1 MLNAS
6 LIQKITQGKWIIPFF
21 KNQKKNQSLCGAA
34 FDSRNITKEEIFFC
48 WRGKKSD
55 GHQFLDKLENTSIK
69 LAIVEKNTQKNYGY
83 AILKV
88 KNSLQ
93 ALHQIAHYIAKNC
106 NIPILA
112 LTGSNG
118 KTTAKYWLVKL
129 LSKKYKI
136 LFNYKNFNN
145 HIGCPL
151 TLLNLKEENFI
162 LLEMG
167 TSAKGEIQKLVEIIE
182 PQYSLLLNVGLAHI
196 ANFHSIKNIYKEKMQ
211 IFSSRR
217 LKAGFLSSSL
227 LAEKREKKT
236 YFYGENTNYR
246 CKIEK
251 VDLLKQKTYCK
262 IFFYKEE
269 KKTSF
274 PVVAYHLQEN
284 IPMLLCIG
292 DFFGLNFTEILAA
305 SKKIQTVSGRMEFL
319 SYSKNRWIIDD
330 SYNANPNSVIQLLKT
345 MSLCSNKKKIAVI
358 GFLAELEQDLKI
370 SSNYFLEN
378 IPSQIDKIYFTGQTG
393 KRFAENLL
401 QLDNV
406 SFCEEKKLLKKLQ
419 KEFQNNCLLA
429 FKASRSAKMEN
440 FIADFKKL
448 L

>member
-1 MLNAS
+1 MLNAD
-6 LIQKITQGKWIIPFF
+6 LIEKITQGKWLTPFPQ
-21 KNQKKNQSLCGAA
+21 NKKKILSGAA
-34 FDSRNITKEEIFFC
+34 FDSRKITSEEIFFC
-48 WRGKKSD
+48 WRGEKSD
-55 GHQFLDKLENTSIK
+55 GHQYLNKLKNTSIQ
-69 LAIVEKNTQKNYGY
+69 LAIVEKNISQNYGY
-83 AILKV
+83 GVLQV

-106 NIPILA
+106 KIPILA

-118 KTTAKYWLVKL
+118 KTTAKSWLVQL
-129 LSKKYKI
+129 LSKKYKV

-182 PQYSLLLNVGLAHI
+182 PQYSMLLNVGLAHI
-196 ANFHSIKNIYKEKMQ
+196 ANFDSIQNIQKEKMQ
-211 IFSSRR
+211 IFSSKR
-217 LKAGFLSSSL
+217 LQAGFLSSSL
-227 LAEKREKKT
+227 LSEKREKKT
-236 YFYGENTNYR
+236 YFYGKNTNYR
-246 CKIEK
+246 CEIEK
-251 VDLLKQKTYCK
+251 VDLLTQKTHCRV
-262 IFFYKEE
+262 FFYKEE
-269 KKTSF
+269 KKISF
-274 PVVAYHLQEN
+274 PVIAYHLKEN

-292 DFFGLNFTEILAA
+292 DFFGIDFAEIIKAI
-305 SKKIQTVSGRMEFL
+305 KKIEPVAGRMEFF

-345 MSLCSNKKKIAVI
+345 MSLCSSNKKIAVI

-378 IPSQIDKIYFTGQTG
+378 IPSQIDKIYFTGKTG
-393 KRFAENLL
+393 KKFAENLS
-401 QLDNV
+401 QLKNV
-406 SFCEEKKLLKKLQ
+406 SFCEEKELLKKLPQ
-419 KEFQNNCLLA
+419 EFQSDCLLA
-429 FKASRSAKMEN
+429 FKASRSAKLEN

-448 L
+448 LL